1 MIIQGCALNERNK
14 LVLINFADEL
24 DALILLFF
32 QKALKIFMTIMP

>member
-24 DALILLFF
+24 DALIPQSSFRKL
-32 QKALKIFMTIMP
+32 